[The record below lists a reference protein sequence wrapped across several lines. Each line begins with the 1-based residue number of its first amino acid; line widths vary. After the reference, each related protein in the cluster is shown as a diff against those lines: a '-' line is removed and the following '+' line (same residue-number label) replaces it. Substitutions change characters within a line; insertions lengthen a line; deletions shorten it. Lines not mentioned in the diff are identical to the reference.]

1 MKKVVQMCCLAAA
14 ICLASAAF
22 SQTSV
27 TLTGPTSGPVYD
39 GIYMSPYYATVGGVA
54 NTPVICDDFADDSYF
69 GRTWNAT
76 VTPFSGITSSNTSW
90 GLAGANISSYAEV
103 GYFAAQI
110 LSAAPGSVNQ
120 IIYSFAMWAVFD
132 PSGVKNYLL
141 DPSHLI
147 TSGPLTTAALCA
159 DIFGT
164 AACGGTGNST
174 VGLLTQYAGV
184 SGYSNFAV
192 LSPYV
197 SGSTTQLCTANTNPS
212 STGCPAQEFIVSV
225 PEGGTT
231 VAYLLLAGFCCLGA
245 MFLRS
250 RRQLATRTIA

>member
-69 GRTWNAT
+69 GTTWNAT

-110 LSAAPGSVNQ
+110 LAAAPGSVNQ
-120 IIYSFAMWAVFD
+120 IVNSFAMWAVFD
-132 PSGVKNYLL
+132 PSGVKNYLNTYPVL
-141 DPSHLI
+141 
-147 TSGPLTTAALCA
+147 SGALTTATLCI
-159 DIFGT
+159 DIFGS
-164 AACGGTGNST
+164 AGCGTGPST
-174 VGLLTQYAGV
+174 GGLLATFANV
-184 SGYSNFAV
+184 SGFSNFAV
-192 LSPYV
+192 LSPDV
-197 SGSTTQLCTANTNPS
+197 TGTTSLCAAGH
-212 STGCPAQEFIVSV
+212 GCVAQEFIVSV

-250 RRQLATRTIA
+250 RRQLATRTTA